1 MERRKE
7 TPKYSILT
15 NKSIYSNVKLAN
27 SNAYAMLQIETENI
41 RAENH
46 FTTPPIR

>member
-1 MERRKE
+1 MEGRKE
-7 TPKYSILT
+7 IPKYSILM
-15 NKSIYSNVKLAN
+15 NKSICSNLKLAN